1 MASYYIN
8 YNGVNLT
15 NLVRVRAVETTVL
28 PPRENHAIT
37 IWEKPGSIYNSY
49 RYGER
54 DIVVTFLIRAT
65 QQEYN
70 SNPRCMENKLN
81 TLRSVFK
88 VTEPKPLYLG
98 DTSKYIYAVPEGDF
112 KMTELRYDCY
122 ECEIQFVCHNPE
134 YYSSSVN
141 ASTNR
146 ASSAYGMRNSSN
158 NNNTIDVY
166 NGGNASA
173 YPIININVNDTTSFL
188 QVENTT
194 NGNKLLLGSYPKGG
208 ITTFPKSTLL
218 LWDDM
223 SNYEDWA
230 SAPVISVVVADTN
243 KKYEVLCL
251 DDDRGYLGAV
261 ANTDDGSGIMI
272 WEPSSTT
279 ELWNGI
285 GAMRT
290 ISYKPKDFEVRANLH
305 FNSYGIEG
313 DPSDPQYRDE
323 GTVYKGEKKYYYKV
337 VAPSVPIKATQDANG
352 IMGTIIGTYNK
363 GDEVHDVQSVSNGW
377 LQTEE
382 GYCEAVY
389 FKRYIADSTETDVA
403 MNVVALSEIELWS
416 RPSDSPSES
425 ILLATIG
432 AGTVLR
438 VQRGEEYGYYKLYIP
453 YNGKVGYV
461 DSSKVTVY
469 DDIIAEYPEEEII
482 VSDDNKTGICEV
494 YGYSELG
501 EKLFKLCLSDDN
513 KYYSHITPTV
523 YIGNN
528 KVLEETNVSG
538 SKASNMDDNN
548 VAYDALSESSCDW
561 NNFYGELGI
570 RRENN
575 KWQAWIYKIEN
586 GVPVKKLAL
595 KEQEVSG
602 APTIPLKYLVV
613 YMGSQVTQDLNEMCG
628 MSITNIQV
636 SNIHTGDDF
645 TNNYNPAPFKAGD
658 EVKIDCFNNKVYL
671 NNKLYNNIDMNSQFI
686 ELLSGNNTLKLASED
701 PSMFATVLFNERYL

>member
-1 MASYYIN
+1 MASYPFI
-8 YNGVNLT
+8 YNGVNLS

-70 SNPRCMENKLN
+70 SNRNIMENKLN
-81 TLRSVFK
+81 TLRNVFK

-173 YPIININVNDTTSFL
+173 YPIININVNENTSFL
-188 QVENTT
+188 QVDNTT
-194 NGNKLLLGSYPKGG
+194 TGQRMLLGSYPKVGV
-208 ITTFPKSTLL
+208 TSSPESRLL
-218 LWDDM
+218 FNDIMNDYGDWTNGAKYID
-223 SNYEDWA
+223 SN
-230 SAPVISVVVADTN
+230 
-243 KKYEVLCL
+243 
-251 DDDRGYLGAV
+251 RGYLGKV
-261 ANTDDGSGIMI
+261 TNTSDGSGIMI
-272 WEPSSTT
+272 WEPSSNST
-279 ELWNGI
+279 LWNGI
-285 GAMRT
+285 GAQQ
-290 ISYKPKDFEVRANLH
+290 IINENPYNFEVKANIH
-305 FNSYGIEG
+305 FNSYGVNG
-313 DPSDPQYRDE
+313 DPTVPQYRDE
-323 GTVYKGEKKYYYKV
+323 GAEYKGYKKYYYKV
-337 VAPSVPIKATQDANG
+337 VAPSVPIKAEPDTNYVKGA
-352 IMGTIIGTYNK
+352 IIGSYNK
-363 GDEVHDVQSVSNGW
+363 GDEVHDILGISDGW
-377 LQTEE
+377 IQTEE
-382 GYCEAVY
+382 GWCEAIH
-389 FKRYIADSTETDVA
+389 FKRYITDSTETDAA

-416 RPSDSPSES
+416 RPSDSPSDS
-425 ILLATIG
+425 ILLATID
-432 AGTVLR
+432 ASTVLR
-438 VQRGEEYGYYKLYIP
+438 VHRGEIYEQGGNYYKLYIS
-453 YNGKVGYV
+453 YNGKVGYI

-469 DDIIAEYPEEEII
+469 DDIEANYPEEEII

-494 YGYSELG
+494 YGYSADG
-501 EKLFKLCLSDDN
+501 TKLFKLCLSDESQ
-513 KYYSHITPTV
+513 YYSFVNPTV
-523 YIGNN
+523 YIGDK
-528 KVLEETNVSG
+528 KVLEDTTVSS
-538 SKASNMDDNN
+538 SKASTMDNDN
-548 VAYDALSESSCDW
+548 VAYDALSENSCDW
-561 NNFYGELGI
+561 SNFYGELGI

-575 KWQAWIYKIEN
+575 KWQAWVYKIEN
-586 GVPVKKLAL
+586 GVPVKKLML
-595 KEQEVSG
+595 KEQEISG
-602 APTIPLKYLVV
+602 APTSLFAYLVI
-613 YMGSQVTQDLNEMCG
+613 YIGTQDPNNMCG
-628 MSITNIQV
+628 MSITNLQV
-636 SNIHTGDDF
+636 NGIYGSDYMAGL
-645 TNNYNPAPFKAGD
+645 NPVPFRAGD